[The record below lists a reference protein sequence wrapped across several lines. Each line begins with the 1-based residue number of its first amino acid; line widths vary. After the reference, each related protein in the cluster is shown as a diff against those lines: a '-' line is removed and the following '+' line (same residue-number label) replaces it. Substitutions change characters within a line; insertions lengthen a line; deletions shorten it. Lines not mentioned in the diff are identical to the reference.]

1 MKSNHLSVHIG
12 GNNEAGKDLVA
23 AIVQKSLS
31 ESGFVNVTLVNSVGE
46 PTVNPQAVSTI
57 FDAVKAADPAL
68 FTEPVRIWTSSPS
81 IESPEET
88 SIDDLGATN
97 GIPLDADSQFI
108 NNAIEADLAMSEPE
122 PA

>member
-1 MKSNHLSVHIG
+1 MKLNHLSVHIG

-31 ESGFVNVTLVNSVGE
+31 ENGFVNVTLVNSVGE
-46 PTVNPQAVSTI
+46 PTINTQAVSTI

-68 FTEPVRIWTSSPS
+68 FNEPVRIWTSSPNVDM
-81 IESPEET
+81 PEEI

-97 GIPLDADSQFI
+97 GIPLDVDTQFM
-108 NNAIEADLAMSEPE
+108 NDAIEADAAMSEPE